1 MKIHENE
8 WLIDLCLI
16 WAYIEHEN
24 ENDWLI
30 WACTLLI
37 MYNMFS
43 CLKYVVIFVLC
54 FLFSHFHSHY
64 YKISYVAQIST
75 TIFHHN
81 RRIYCCTVFPPQFS
95 TRWMLNWYRLIIKR
109 YLRNKWAELC
119 IFRNLTRSV
128 CSCTPNT
135 EFRSPCAT
143 KKPMKSAI
151 F

>member
-81 RRIYCCTVFPPQFS
+81 TLIWAVVDWLIDLGVYWMMSDLGMYWKWKWKWKWNSGLIWKCMKIHGKEWKREDGIEIARR
-95 TRWMLNWYRLIIKR
+95 
-109 YLRNKWAELC
+109 
-119 IFRNLTRSV
+119 
-128 CSCTPNT
+128 NT
-135 EFRSPCAT
+135 H
-143 KKPMKSAI
+143 
-151 F
+151 